1 VLPNLPRMSAV
12 FLDVDGT
19 LVPYAASPAA
29 VHVDSQLI
37 PQLSTLAAKLGG
49 ALALLSGRRLENL
62 DELFAPL
69 RLPAAGLHGLQRRD
83 AAGNPHFAASSALSL
98 RAAKESLQALVET
111 VPGLRLEDKIETL
124 AVHFQS
130 APEHGALVLERMN
143 LVLAT
148 LGPTFHVQ
156 PGRLVYEL
164 KSRLYNKGTALRAF
178 LQETPFI
185 GRTPVMIGDDL
196 TDLDAFHAAEALG
209 GYAIAVGD
217 LVSARWHV
225 ADPSDLQRWIATL
238 AES

>member
-19 LVPYAASPAA
+19 LVPYAATPGA
-29 VHVDSQLI
+29 VRVDPGLVTH
-37 PQLSTLAAKLGG
+37 LSKFAAKLGG

-69 RLPAAGLHGLQRRD
+69 SLPAAGLHGLQRRD
-83 AAGNPHFAASSALSL
+83 AAGRAHCAQSTAASLAGA
-98 RAAKESLQALVET
+98 RAHLQALVDAT
-111 VPGLRLEDKIETL
+111 PGLRFEDKIETF

-130 APEHGALVLERMN
+130 AAEQGP
-143 LVLAT
+143 LVLARMNEVLAM
-148 LGPTFHVQ
+148 LGPGFQVQ

-164 KSRLYNKGTALRAF
+164 KSRLCNKGTALRAF

-209 GYAIAVGD
+209 GYAIAVGT

-225 ADPSDLQRWIATL
+225 ANPQELQRWIATL
-238 AES
+238 AET

>member
-1 VLPNLPRMSAV
+1 MSAV

-19 LVPYAASPAA
+19 LVPYATSPGA
-29 VHVDSQLI
+29 VQVDPQLI
-37 PQLSTLAAKLGG
+37 FQLSTFAAKLGG

-69 RLPAAGLHGLQRRD
+69 ALPAAGLHGLQRRD
-83 AAGNPHFAASSALSL
+83 AAGNAHCAASSAASLS
-98 RAAKESLQALVET
+98 AARESLQALVAS

-130 APEHGALVLERMN
+130 APELGP
-143 LVLAT
+143 LVLAQMNEALAL
-148 LGPTFHVQ
+148 LGPSFHVQ

-178 LQETPFI
+178 LKETPFI

-217 LVSARWHV
+217 LISARWRV
-225 ADPSDLQRWIATL
+225 SDPKELQRWIATL

>member
-1 VLPNLPRMSAV
+1 MSAV

-19 LVPYAASPAA
+19 LVPYAASPGA
-29 VHVDSQLI
+29 VRVDPQLI
-37 PQLSTLAAKLGG
+37 PQLSKLAEKLGG

-69 RLPAAGLHGLQRRD
+69 TLPAAGLHGLQRRD
-83 AAGNPHFAASSALSL
+83 AAGNPRCAASTAASL
-98 RAAKESLQALVET
+98 GAARESLQALVAA

-130 APEHGALVLERMN
+130 APEHGPLVRARMN
-143 LVLAT
+143 EALAM
-148 LGPTFHVQ
+148 LGPSFQVQ

-196 TDLDAFHAAEALG
+196 TDVDAFHAAEALG
-209 GYAIAVGD
+209 GYAIAVGN
-217 LVSARWHV
+217 LVSARWRV
-225 ADPSDLQRWIATL
+225 SDPSELQHWIATL

>member
-1 VLPNLPRMSAV
+1 MLPNLPRMSAI

-19 LVPYAASPAA
+19 LVPYAASPGA
-29 VHVDSQLI
+29 VRVDPELIPKLSQL
-37 PQLSTLAAKLGG
+37 SERLGG

-83 AAGNPHFAASSALSL
+83 ASGNLRSANFSAAALD
-98 RAAKESLQALVET
+98 AARDSLQSLVAS

-130 APEHGALVLERMN
+130 ESEQGP
-143 LVLAT
+143 LVLAKMNEALEM
-148 LGPTFHVQ
+148 LGANFQVQ

-217 LVSARWHV
+217 LVSARWQV
-225 ADPSDLQRWIATL
+225 SDPEKLQHWIAAL
-238 AES
+238 AQS